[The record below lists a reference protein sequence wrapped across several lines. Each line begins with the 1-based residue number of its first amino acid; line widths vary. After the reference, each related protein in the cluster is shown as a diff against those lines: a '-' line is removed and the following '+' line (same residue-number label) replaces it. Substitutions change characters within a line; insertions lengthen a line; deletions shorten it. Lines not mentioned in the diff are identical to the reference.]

1 MTGLVASREGEHM
14 IKTVVMIVG
23 LVAFTGASVACF
35 GLFSD
40 SRDRAREASCEGLS
54 GQAKADCEA
63 RNAPKPR

>member
-1 MTGLVASREGEHM
+1 M

-23 LVAFTGASVACF
+23 LAAFTGASVACF

-40 SRDRAREASCEGLS
+40 GRDRAREGSCEGLS

-63 RNAPKPR
+63 RSAPKPR

>member
-1 MTGLVASREGEHM
+1 M

-23 LVAFTGASVACF
+23 LAVFTGASVACF

-40 SRDRAREASCEGLS
+40 SRDRAREASCEELS

-63 RNAPKPR
+63 KTAPRAR